1 MVFGIF
7 YSNRENIGSLWE
19 NILSINV
26 CTNVQW
32 TIGTGNN
39 LVWKFDHL
47 LTVQFMIVK
56 NFNIDNMNCDQ
67 NIENDNKQE
76 QSINRNIVRSM
87 YLYPYYSLLIYPW
100 YLLVVWFLYPCIKN
114 IHKWCY
120 TTAPKISPCLL
131 YQYVFFVFSSG
142 HRN

>member
-19 NILSINV
+19 NILSIHV

-100 YLLVVWFLYPCIKN
+100 YLLVVWFLYPRIK
-114 IHKWCY
+114 
-120 TTAPKISPCLL
+120 TL
-131 YQYVFFVFSSG
+131 
-142 HRN
+142 